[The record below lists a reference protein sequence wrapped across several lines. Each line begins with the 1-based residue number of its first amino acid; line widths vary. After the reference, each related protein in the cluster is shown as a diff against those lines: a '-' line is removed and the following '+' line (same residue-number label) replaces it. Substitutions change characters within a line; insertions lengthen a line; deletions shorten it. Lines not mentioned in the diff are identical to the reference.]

1 MLGRLQ
7 RVHGMGI
14 LGRRQRILAWIG
26 FLALA
31 AHAPVVAWAT
41 PGDK

>member
-1 MLGRLQ
+1 
-7 RVHGMGI
+7 VGI
-14 LGRRQRILAWIG
+14 LGGRRRIQKWIG